1 MFNVLVLL
9 MGEGQET
16 SERPA
21 SFHKHR
27 AVWLIL
33 NGLIQSPSKPSIE
46 IIMYSIL
53 RNIRTSN
60 NDKYQSSKMACT
72 KSLDIL
78 SYQFYV
84 GLKSFTVQSEA
95 S

>member
-1 MFNVLVLL
+1 
-9 MGEGQET
+9 MGEGQQT

-27 AVWLIL
+27 AVWLLL

-53 RNIRTSN
+53 RNIQTSN
-60 NDKYQSSKMACT
+60 NNKYQSSKMACT

-78 SYQFYV
+78 SYQFLLDKRV
-84 GLKSFTVQSEA
+84 LLFNLKPLEKRFWM
-95 S
+95 

>member
-16 SERPA
+16 SERPT
-21 SFHKHR
+21 SFHEHR

-33 NGLIQSPSKPSIE
+33 NGLIKSPSNPSIE
-46 IIMYSIL
+46 IIMYSKLKKIYTDIQQQQIPKQKKWL
-53 RNIRTSN
+53 
-60 NDKYQSSKMACT
+60 AL

-78 SYQFYV
+78 SYQSHV
-84 GLKSFTVQSEA
+84 GLIEFYC
-95 S
+95 

>member
-1 MFNVLVLL
+1 MLNVLVLL

-21 SFHKHR
+21 SFHELR

-33 NGLIQSPSKPSIE
+33 NGLIKSPSNPSIE
-46 IIMYSIL
+46 IIMLSIL
-53 RNIRTSN
+53 RNIQTSN
-60 NDKYQSSKMACT
+60 TNKIPKEKKWLAF

-78 SYQFYV
+78 SYQSVV
-84 GLKSFTVQSEA
+84 GLIEVYC
-95 S
+95 